1 MTRSAILDTTARA
14 LWPLMLAAAAFL
26 LWRGHNAPGGGFA
39 AGLVVGSGVAL
50 RALGGGADAA
60 RAALRARPRHY
71 VVVGLGL
78 ALAAGA
84 LGSAFGVGFLDALW
98 VHPSVGPSWGT
109 PLLFDVGVCLL
120 VVGVVS
126 GFVLPLAE
134 AT

>member
-1 MTRSAILDTTARA
+1 MTRSVILDTTARR
-14 LWPLMLAAAAFL
+14 LWPLMVAAAVFL

-50 RALGGGADAA
+50 RALGGGTEAA
-60 RAALRARPRHY
+60 RAALRASPRGY

-78 ALAAGA
+78 ALGAGA
-84 LGSAFGVGFLDALW
+84 LGSLLGAGFLDAAW
-98 VHPSVGPSWGT
+98 VHPAVGPAWGT

-134 AT
+134 AE

>member
-1 MTRSAILDTTARA
+1 
-14 LWPLMLAAAAFL
+14 MLAAAAFL

-39 AGLVVGSGVAL
+39 AGLVVGAGVAL
-50 RALGGGADAA
+50 RALGGGPGRRA
-60 RAALRARPRHY
+60 RALRAAPRHY
-71 VVVGLGL
+71 VVIGLGL

-84 LGSAFGVGFLDALW
+84 LGSAFGAGFLDALW
-98 VHPSVGPSWGT
+98 VHPSVGPAWGT

-134 AT
+134 AE